1 MVVKASIPYETVEG
15 ESATA
20 EERKICN
27 PVQRALNLGRGTLQ
41 PWLDQAIS
49 GVWRALSKHPQTP
62 QHWCSTGTPSGRG
75 KK

>member
-27 PVQRALNLGRGTLQ
+27 PVQRALNLGRGGGPERKFEQEHLMMWKKNQ
-41 PWLDQAIS
+41 ERVAIN
-49 GVWRALSKHPQTP
+49 
-62 QHWCSTGTPSGRG
+62 
-75 KK
+75 